1 MSAAA
6 LAYPAK
12 SAEAFRTISEV
23 ALELDVPQHVLRFWE
38 SRFTQIKPVKRAGGR
53 RYYRPEDVD
62 LLKGIRALLYSDG
75 FTIKGVQKVL
85 KERGLRHVA
94 EVGRGGVPAKPEPVV
109 IEKLV
114 EKIVYIEKPAAVAAA
129 PAAPVRTPAKKPRAT
144 HLRAVPD
151 TMSLPFFDEPA
162 PRQQRPERDF
172 PVLDS
177 APQPAPRR
185 VVETAPEP
193 VVESP
198 VEAMIDTIR
207 EEFLA
212 GEERARLEALL
223 GELTGLKDRL
233 QAAKQRF
240 KA

>member
-1 MSAAA
+1 MSSAAF
-6 LAYPAK
+6 AYPHK

-23 ALELDVPQHVLRFWE
+23 ASELDVPQHVLRFWE

-62 LLKGIRALLYSDG
+62 LLKGIRALLYTDG

-94 EVGRGGVPAKPEPVV
+94 ELGRGGVPVQPAPVV
-109 IEKLV
+109 IEKPVVV
-114 EKIVYIEKPAAVAAA
+114 EKIVYVERPAAA
-129 PAAPVRTPAKKPRAT
+129 PAPAKKPRGS

-162 PRQQRPERDF
+162 TQRERDF
-172 PVLDS
+172 PVLD
-177 APQPAPRR
+177 AAPVMIPEPQP
-185 VVETAPEP
+185 EP
-193 VVESP
+193 MVAS
-198 VEAMIDTIR
+198 MIETIR

-212 GEERARLEALL
+212 SEERDRLEGLL
-223 GELTGLKDRL
+223 DELVGLKSRL
-233 QAAKQRF
+233 QAARARF
-240 KA
+240 S